1 MPWISV
7 IDEGKANGE
16 LKEKRG
22 KVGNIL
28 KVHSL
33 NPQAM
38 KDHAEALNNY
48 WKDNKR
54 VKKLI
59 QDFRSLDLPER
70 THKMLEYAFKL
81 IKKPHAINQADI
93 NNLRDSEFS
102 DEEILNI
109 NLVTSYFN
117 FVNRIALGLGVES
130 APEEVRGY
138 KY

>member
-1 MPWISV
+1 
-7 IDEGKANGE
+7 
-16 LKEKRG
+16 
-22 KVGNIL
+22 
-28 KVHSL
+28 
-33 NPQAM
+33 
-38 KDHAEALNNY
+38 LNNY
-48 WKDNKR
+48 WKDSGH
-54 VKKLI
+54 VKKLV

-70 THKMLEYAFKL
+70 TRKMLEYAFKL

-130 APEEVRGY
+130 KPEEVRGY